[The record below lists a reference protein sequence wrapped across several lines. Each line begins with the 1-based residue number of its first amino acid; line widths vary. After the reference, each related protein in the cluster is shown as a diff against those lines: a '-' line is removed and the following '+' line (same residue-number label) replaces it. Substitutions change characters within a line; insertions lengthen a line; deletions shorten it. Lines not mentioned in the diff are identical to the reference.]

1 MQIAYSYLVKKTIY
15 ILLFLT
21 LTSCLIE
28 SLDDCSIS
36 DLEVAVG
43 ECNADGTYNL
53 TLNFAYENPGN
64 DYFEV
69 YVRDDVFIDYYEL
82 SELPLTIENFEMS
95 GLEYD
100 YIEVCINDVADCC
113 QAIEWESPQC
123 DSDDDCSI
131 SDLEVA
137 VGECNADGTYNLT
150 LNFAYENPG
159 NDYFEVFI
167 RDDVFID
174 YYELSELPLTIENF
188 EMSGLEYDYIEVC
201 INDVVDCCQ
210 EIEWES
216 PQCDSDDDCSIS
228 DLEVAVGECNAD
240 GTYNLTL
247 NFAYENPGNDY
258 FEVFIRDD
266 VFIDYYELSELPLT
280 IENFEMSGL
289 EYDYIEVCIND
300 VADCCQA
307 IEWESP
313 DC

>member
-1 MQIAYSYLVKKTIY
+1 MQIAYTYLVKKIIY
-15 ILLFLT
+15 FLLFLT

-36 DLEVAVG
+36 DLEVTVG

-100 YIEVCINDVADCC
+100 YIEVCINDVDDCC
-113 QAIEWESPQC
+113 QEIEWESPEC

-159 NDYFEVFI
+159 NDYFEVYI

-201 INDVVDCCQ
+201 FNDVVDCCQ

-216 PQCDSDDDCSIS
+216 PDC
-228 DLEVAVGECNAD
+228 
-240 GTYNLTL
+240 
-247 NFAYENPGNDY
+247 
-258 FEVFIRDD
+258 
-266 VFIDYYELSELPLT
+266 
-280 IENFEMSGL
+280 
-289 EYDYIEVCIND
+289 
-300 VADCCQA
+300 
-307 IEWESP
+307 
-313 DC
+313 